1 MIDAIKILNYKIKI
15 RDAKSRT
22 GKQNLHNMKMI
33 QHRIRIKAVQN
44 LKEHYSRNVIILLKK
59 RALLLK
65 FFYESLCVCIV

>member
-33 QHRIRIKAVQN
+33 QLRIRIKGVQN
-44 LKEHYSRNVIILLKK
+44 FKELYSRNIIVLLLKK

-65 FFYESLCVCIV
+65 FFYGEFLCV